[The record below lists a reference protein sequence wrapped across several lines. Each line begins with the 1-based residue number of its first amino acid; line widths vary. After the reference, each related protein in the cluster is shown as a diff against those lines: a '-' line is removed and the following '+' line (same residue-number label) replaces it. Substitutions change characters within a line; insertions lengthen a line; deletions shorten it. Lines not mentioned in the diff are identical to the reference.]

1 MHATIHPRIVPKSHI
16 FLFIT
21 AWRVLVSRLFQTR
34 RCGAV
39 KKPTSIRW
47 SEALSLTVG
56 ARALGANYNP
66 NNVANQDGGL
76 LGERA
81 RRDDWLY
88 PIALGVQYNINPNAS
103 VNLGY
108 SYDLAV
114 NEQRGLTGPQS
125 LTYDPRTFNH
135 QVVSLGATFR
145 F

>member
-1 MHATIHPRIVPKSHI
+1 MLTLMHAAIHPRIVPKSHI

-56 ARALGANYNP
+56 ARALGANYNR

-88 PIALGVQYNINPNAS
+88 TIALGVQYNINPNAS

-114 NEQRGLTGPQS
+114 N
-125 LTYDPRTFNH
+125 TY
-135 QVVSLGATFR
+135 
-145 F
+145 